1 MSKEDLNKD
10 EQGFLGGDSFGA
22 GDEKNE
28 GFLGTPDDYFE
39 SFSSRLFSKIK
50 ANDELKDFPM
60 LLALEKSNPFAVP
73 AGYFDAKEELLQY
86 PLLNQLKQK
95 NFATPAAYFE
105 TLPAAVANKIALSE
119 ELQSYKALSA
129 AGKESVF
136 ATPDNYFEEF
146 RQSLKEAVN
155 PVKVVPLYARVVKQY
170 KFAVA
175 AAVLLIITLSIVL
188 LNQDKPVA
196 PANECTSIACLS
208 KKEIISSGVLQ
219 NLSEES
225 IIEMIDVSAL
235 TDSLT
240 IRKDGAQEK
249 ISSDE
254 VSGEIDINTLTE
266 EL

>member
-1 MSKEDLNKD
+1 MSKKDINKD
-10 EQGFLGGDSFGA
+10 EQSFT

-28 GFLGTPDDYFE
+28 GFLGTPDNYFE

-50 ANDELKDFPM
+50 ANDELNDYP
-60 LLALEKSNPFAVP
+60 LLASLAKQNPFAVP

-86 PLLNQLKQK
+86 PLLSQAKQK
-95 NFATPAAYFE
+95 GFVTPAAYFE
-105 TLPAAVANKIALSE
+105 ALPAAIARKIALAE
-119 ELQSYKALSA
+119 EVQQYETLSA
-129 AGKESVF
+129 VSKAPVF
-136 ATPDNYFEEF
+136 AIPANYFEDLAQE
-146 RQSLKEAVN
+146 LKEVVSPA
-155 PVKVVPLYARVVKQY
+155 KLVPLYARVIKQY

-188 LNQDKPVA
+188 NQDKPVQ
-196 PANECTSIACLS
+196 PAGCSSIACLS
-208 KKEIISSGVLQ
+208 KKDIISSGVLQ

-240 IRKDGAQEK
+240 LKKDGVKEK